1 MELTGPRSKHFY
13 YNSMVC
19 LLKAME
25 GIDIT
30 IEMRDFV
37 VVSGKLD
44 FAEATMNLSMSNV
57 TLTNLKGSIRYFLKF
72 YVKGRYIQ
80 YVMIPDAVDITK
92 AMEWQLNKA
101 AYFKEKE
108 TSAKKKTFQKR
119 QDQRAK
125 VAQKLNRQEHK

>member
-1 MELTGPRSKHFY
+1 
-13 YNSMVC
+13 MVC

-37 VVSGKLD
+37 VVTGKLD

-57 TLTNLKGSIRYFLKF
+57 TLTNLKGTIRYFLKF

-92 AMEWQLNKA
+92 AMEWQLNKS

-108 TSAKKKTFQKR
+108 SSAKKKVFQKR
-119 QDQRAK
+119 QDAK
-125 VAQKLNRQEHK
+125 AKAAQKLNRPEHK